1 ANGTT
6 ANDTTANDTTA
17 NDTDGPPTDQ
27 YVACEDPVCDNGC
40 VTFNHFEV
48 CAIPCTT
55 VGAPCAIHVDTDDGQ
70 YPLTCAS
77 LFAPICVILCDS
89 DADCPKGTT
98 CTTDNPVAACM
109 YPGR

>member
-1 ANGTT
+1 M
-6 ANDTTANDTTA
+6 
-17 NDTDGPPTDQ
+17 
-27 YVACEDPVCDNGC
+27 
-40 VTFNHFEV
+40 
-48 CAIPCTT
+48 
-55 VGAPCAIHVDTDDGQ
+55 HVDTPEQQ

-89 DADCPKGTT
+89 DAECPKGTT